1 MPLHPSEYAKLLG
14 KKINEHNVK
23 CWLVNT
29 GWTGGPY
36 GIGHRISI
44 KHTRALLNAALEGK
58 LDKVEYTIDPFFGF
72 AIPQQCPGVPEEILM
87 PKNSWKNKEVYEK
100 KAKELSEE
108 FKEKFSSDSTE
119 CFVCRKTR
127 FSDPLLNNFSKSE

>member
-36 GIGHRISI
+36 GVGHRISI

-58 LDKVEYTIDPFFGF
+58 LDKIEYTIDPFFGF

-87 PKNSWKNKEVYEK
+87 PKNTWENKEVYEK
-100 KAKELSEE
+100 KARELAEK
-108 FKEKFSSDSTE
+108 FKEKFKQYE
-119 CFVCRKTR
+119 PFVSNEVK
-127 FSDPLLNNFSKSE
+127 FS